1 MIVFENVTAKY
12 PEGHGIFNL
21 SFSIDNGEIV
31 FLMGPT
37 GSGKSTVLKCINK
50 EIDIESGRVLING
63 QDISKIKYRKIPYFR
78 RKLGMI
84 FQDYKLLTDRDV
96 YDNIAIPLQIEGV
109 NSKDIKEQVEEISQ
123 KIGLYSKLS
132 SFPTGLSGGE
142 MQRGAIA
149 RALIKNPIAIL
160 ADEPTGNLDP
170 AIADEILDLIELST
184 LSGTSVLMTTHNFH
198 LIKPRKKRFLEL
210 SDGRLV

>member
-63 QDISKIKYRKIPYFR
+63 QDI
-78 RKLGMI
+78 
-84 FQDYKLLTDRDV
+84 
-96 YDNIAIPLQIEGV
+96 
-109 NSKDIKEQVEEISQ
+109 
-123 KIGLYSKLS
+123 
-132 SFPTGLSGGE
+132 
-142 MQRGAIA
+142 
-149 RALIKNPIAIL
+149 
-160 ADEPTGNLDP
+160 
-170 AIADEILDLIELST
+170 
-184 LSGTSVLMTTHNFH
+184 
-198 LIKPRKKRFLEL
+198 
-210 SDGRLV
+210 

>member
-50 EIDIESGRVLING
+50 EINIESGRVLVNG
-63 QDISKIKYRKIPYFR
+63 EDITKIKSRHIPYFR
-78 RKLGMI
+78 RKIGMI

-96 YDNIAIPLQIEGV
+96 YDNIAMPLQIEGTS
-109 NSKDIKEQVEEISQ
+109 SKDIRIKVEQISQ
-123 KIGLYSKLS
+123 KIGLYSKLRS
-132 SFPTGLSGGE
+132 LPSGLSGGE
-142 MQRGAIA
+142 MQRVAIA

-170 AIADEILDLIELST
+170 TIADEILDLIELAT
-184 LSGTSVLMTTHNFH
+184 ISGTSVLMTTHNFH